1 MPGKKG
7 GKGKKK
13 AKKDSAKKTTEKK
26 VKLDPN
32 PIPPY
37 VEVKPPPARVDTLK
51 AILSENKIQ
60 EKDIMGIKVPSH
72 VLEYLT
78 PSEVRELKFVFDT
91 MDRSSRGAIGPR
103 DLRRALRGL
112 GFQIDASEVEGLVKD
127 LENKVANTAT
137 FTDFLDI
144 VIARQSD
151 SIEVFEE
158 LNQNW
163 KLFDLKEKGGL
174 DVDDLKQLCHDVD
187 LILNEKDV
195 REMMEMAD
203 ANGNGLIEQEEF
215 VEIMKRTNLFEDV
228 DLMRMQQ
235 FDK

>member
-13 AKKDSAKKTTEKK
+13 AKKDSGKKTTDKK

-32 PIPPY
+32 PIPAY

-91 MDRSSRGAIGPR
+91 MDRSSRGAIGSR

-112 GFQIDASEVEGLVKD
+112 GMSF
-127 LENKVANTAT
+127 TAY
-137 FTDFLDI
+137 
-144 VIARQSD
+144 
-151 SIEVFEE
+151 
-158 LNQNW
+158 
-163 KLFDLKEKGGL
+163 
-174 DVDDLKQLCHDVD
+174 
-187 LILNEKDV
+187 
-195 REMMEMAD
+195 
-203 ANGNGLIEQEEF
+203 
-215 VEIMKRTNLFEDV
+215 
-228 DLMRMQQ
+228 
-235 FDK
+235 